1 MSAPAQHL
9 GAQRP
14 AVVYADARK
23 ASERSSRDEQ
33 AAVVAGAVFV
43 VAGVVLMIHGVTR
56 QVLRRDYVV

>member
-1 MSAPAQHL
+1 MSTPAQRL

-23 ASERSSRDEQ
+23 VSERGSRDEQ

-56 QVLRRDYVV
+56 QVLRRDDVV